1 MENKILEIL
10 KQELKRAEECPY
22 FLTVE
27 IQHGHIQG
35 VKKCIALVESAIKR
49 KEVIDLV
56 KEEVNEK

>member
-22 FLTVE
+22 FITVQ

-35 VKKCIALVESAIKR
+35 VKTCIELVESAIKR
-49 KEVIDLV
+49 
-56 KEEVNEK
+56 

>member
-22 FLTVE
+22 FITVQ

-35 VKKCIALVESAIKR
+35 VKTCIELIESAIKR

-56 KEEVNEK
+56 KEAVNEK